1 MANFDL
7 TTYPLS
13 DRTRMVDDLTL
24 ARDLMDDGTM
34 GVRVLG
40 SDTFRTI
47 RCQFEPMSEATSAA
61 FSSYLITN
69 RATELDM
76 VFTFGSPLETY
87 RGYIWSQPTFSVVSG
102 FWHIWQFD
110 FRGKRV

>member
-13 DRTRMVDDLTL
+13 DRTRMVDDLVV
-24 ARDLMDDGTM
+24 ARDIMDDGTL
-34 GVRVLG
+34 GIRVLG
-40 SDTFRTI
+40 GDTFRVI
-47 RCQFEPMSEATSAA
+47 ACEFEPMTEATSAA

-76 VFTFGSPLETY
+76 VFTLVSPLETY
-87 RGYIWSQPTFSVVSG
+87 RGYILTPPQLNVRDGV
-102 FWHIWQFD
+102 WHIWRLD

>member
-13 DRTRMVDDLTL
+13 DRTRMDDILTV
-24 ARDLMDDGTM
+24 ARDVMDDGTL

-40 SDTFRTI
+40 DDTWRVI
-47 RCQFEPMSEATSAA
+47 GCEFEPMSESTSAA

-87 RGYIWSQPTFSVVSG
+87 RGYIWSAPRFTIKEG
-102 FWHIWQFD
+102 IYHIWRFD
-110 FRGKRV
+110 FRGQRV

>member
-7 TTYPLS
+7 TSYPLS
-13 DRTRMVDDLTL
+13 DRTRMIDDLTV
-24 ARDLMDDGTM
+24 ARDLMDDGT
-34 GVRVLG
+34 LG
-40 SDTFRTI
+40 IRALGGDTFRI
-47 RCQFEPMSEATSAA
+47 IACEFQPMSEATSAA

-87 RGYIWSQPTFSVVSG
+87 RGYIFSAPQLIITDGLLHV
-102 FWHIWQFD
+102 WRLD